1 MNMNCVS
8 SYGERGTIQERLQYW
23 NKETDK

>member
-1 MNMNCVS
+1 MNCVS